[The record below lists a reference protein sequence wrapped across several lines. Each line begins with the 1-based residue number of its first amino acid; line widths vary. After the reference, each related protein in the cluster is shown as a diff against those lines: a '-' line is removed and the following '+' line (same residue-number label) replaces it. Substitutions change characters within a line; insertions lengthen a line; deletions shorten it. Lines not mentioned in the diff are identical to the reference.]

1 MVILKRILHVYRLFG
16 RGGAQ
21 IRTLN
26 IYQNIDRT
34 KIQFDFI
41 VHTPD
46 KQPCEDE
53 AMALGGNFHRIP
65 PFKIYNWPSYRR
77 TWKKFLSECPQY
89 DAVHIHITNFAF
101 AFLPLLSHIPVRIV
115 HAHASSDIS
124 LLKRIIVKITRP
136 ALLKHATHFWAV
148 SKLAALFAFGN
159 KQNNIA
165 ITPNPIDIQVYR
177 FNEQTRQRVRKELGV
192 ENNLVIGHV
201 GRFTTEKNHGYLF
214 KVAKAL
220 KDEIPNSVLLSVG
233 YGSRMEEYK
242 NVASQ
247 IGLDVKFLGMRKDV
261 PELLQAMDV
270 FVLPSLYEGLGTV
283 AVEAQAAGLPC
294 VVSDTLPEEC
304 SIVPSMVTFLP
315 IKNSN
320 IKDWVSTIIKNSEY
334 ERVDTYESL
343 RGLGVDIF
351 TQAELET
358 SIY

>member
-1 MVILKRILHVYRLFG
+1 MKRILHVFKLFG
-16 RGGAQ
+16 RSGAP

-34 KIQFDFI
+34 KIQFDFV

-46 KQPCEDE
+46 KQPCENE
-53 AMALGGNFHRIP
+53 AVALGGNFYRLP
-65 PFKIYNWPSYRR
+65 SFKIYNWLSYRR
-77 TWKKFLSECPQY
+77 AWKKFLSECPQY
-89 DAVHIHITNFAF
+89 DAIHIHITNFAF

-124 LLKRIIVKITRP
+124 LLKRIVVKITRP
-136 ALLKHATHFWAV
+136 ALLRHATHFWAV

-159 KQNNIA
+159 KQKNII
-165 ITPNPIDIQVYR
+165 ITPNPIDIHAYK

-192 ENNLVIGHV
+192 ENNLVIGHI

-220 KDEIPNSVLLSVG
+220 KDERPNSVLMSVG

-242 NVASQ
+242 NLAYQ
-247 IGLDVKFLGMRKDV
+247 TGLDIKFLGMRKDV

-270 FVLPSLYEGLGTV
+270 FVLPSFYEGLGIV
-283 AVEAQAAGLPC
+283 VVEAQAAGIPC

-304 SIVPSMVTFLP
+304 SIVPYLVTFLP
-315 IKNSN
+315 IKDSN
-320 IKDWVSTIIKNSEY
+320 IKDWVSSILKNSEY
-334 ERVDTYESL
+334 ERVDIHESL
-343 RGLGVDIF
+343 RGLGVDIL